1 MKIMTRAG
9 RYIRLKWFD
18 EGCKDADADAA
29 WIAAALYGKHMSK
42 PVAQVKRIDIAAE
55 LDKVS
60 SLLQWETES
69 ND

>member
-1 MKIMTRAG
+1 MKIRTEAG
-9 RYIRLKWFD
+9 RYICLKGFD
-18 EGCKDADADAA
+18 VGCKGADTDPA

-55 LDKVS
+55 LDKGL